1 MSGLNS
7 QGANAWSKARV
18 AAAGSTNATSL
29 KARAAAL
36 GGFVLIN
43 TSAALKFVKFY
54 DKASAPTVGTDVPA
68 FTIPLPANGIPVT
81 LNSEA
86 GIDFGTG
93 LAYAITGA
101 VGDADATA
109 VSANDVHGVI
119 YYA

>member
-7 QGANAWSKARV
+7 QGANAWQKSRV
-18 AAAGSTNATSL
+18 QALASTNATSI
-29 KARAAAL
+29 KPRPAAL
-36 GGFVLIN
+36 GGFVLTN
-43 TSAALKFVKFY
+43 TSAALKFIKFY

-68 FTIPLPANGIPVT
+68 FTVALPANGIPVV

-101 VGDADATA
+101 VGDADTTA
-109 VSANDVHGVI
+109 VSANDVTGVI